1 MFKENT
7 FLKESM
13 QAWVKIKDNNNNKN
27 ICNKVIWNNKSILI
41 KGKPIFKKLW
51 FEKGIKHISD
61 IYDFRTKEF
70 YKFEDLKELY
80 NLNENDNFFY
90 NQVRSCIP
98 TTWKHQLKLENIND
112 ATQQNE
118 TLIQKLL
125 KANRPNKILYNE
137 QLKHQKHNKP
147 KSQEKWE
154 NDLNNREINWKDV
167 YTNMYYSTIDN
178 TLRHFQYKFIHR
190 IIPTNKS
197 LMKYN
202 IKSSNICDFC
212 NMHVET
218 VKHLFW
224 ECNQVQHLW
233 NNISKWL
240 ENTNHSLNI
249 NYQTISLGITENT
262 QHMIVQAKNY
272 IITLAKYY
280 IFQTKNNKEKPTFSH
295 FKNKLKQKIN
305 IEKEIAKNRDKLEIH
320 NMKWRP
326 FLDQI

>member
-1 MFKENT
+1 
-7 FLKESM
+7 
-13 QAWVKIKDNNNNKN
+13 
-27 ICNKVIWNNKSILI
+27 
-41 KGKPIFKKLW
+41 
-51 FEKGIKHISD
+51 
-61 IYDFRTKEF
+61 
-70 YKFEDLKELY
+70 
-80 NLNENDNFFY
+80 
-90 NQVRSCIP
+90 
-98 TTWKHQLKLENIND
+98 
-112 ATQQNE
+112 
-118 TLIQKLL
+118 
-125 KANRPNKILYNE
+125 
-137 QLKHQKHNKP
+137 
-147 KSQEKWE
+147 
-154 NDLNNREINWKDV
+154 
-167 YTNMYYSTIDN
+167 
-178 TLRHFQYKFIHR
+178 
-190 IIPTNKS
+190 
-197 LMKYN
+197 
-202 IKSSNICDFC
+202 
-212 NMHVET
+212 MHVET